1 MISDAEWRKLAEIEM
16 ALRRDDPI
24 FVQRFDEQR
33 PTPHRRRI
41 GARLAILAV
50 LAVTAVA
57 IALGV
62 AAAAILGPSVMDS
75 MQSPSIHREVTHGH

>member
-33 PTPHRRRI
+33 LTPHRRRI
-41 GARLAILAV
+41 EARLAILVV
-50 LAVTAVA
+50 LAVTTVA
-57 IALGV
+57 IVLGV
-62 AAAAILGPSVMDS
+62 AAAAILGPSAMDS
-75 MQSPSIHREVTHGH
+75 MQSPSIHKEVTHGH